1 MIKINSAECNTK
13 IKMEDMIGFALN
25 NGCGFLD
32 QAGTYLAMFWNDD
45 VTYDIYELAE
55 YDMDDDTTLTE
66 LLTKIN
72 ICEPYDIIKV
82 FEKNEDF
89 KINITW

>member
-1 MIKINSAECNTK
+1 MIKINSADCNTN
-13 IKMEDMIGFALN
+13 ITMENMIGFAMN

-32 QAGTYLAMFWNDD
+32 QTGTYLAMFWDDD
-45 VTYDIYELAE
+45 VTYDIRELAE

-66 LLTKIN
+66 LVTKYN
-72 ICEPYDIIKV
+72 ICEPSDIIKV
-82 FEKNEDF
+82 FEKDEDF

>member
-13 IKMEDMIGFALN
+13 ITMEDMIGFALN

-55 YDMDDDTTLTE
+55 YDIFDDSTLSE
-66 LLTKIN
+66 LVTKLN
-72 ICEPYDIIKV
+72 ICCPSDIIKV
-82 FEKNEDF
+82 FEKSEDF
-89 KINITW
+89 KMNITW